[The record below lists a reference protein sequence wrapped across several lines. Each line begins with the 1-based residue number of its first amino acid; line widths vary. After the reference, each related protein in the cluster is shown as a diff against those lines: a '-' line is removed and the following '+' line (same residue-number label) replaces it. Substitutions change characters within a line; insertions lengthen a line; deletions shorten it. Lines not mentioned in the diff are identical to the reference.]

1 MRFTSIWG
9 KKLYLWDGMMQNKLI
24 ELSLQAI
31 KWNEK
36 RLPNNTL
43 EMQLK
48 KVDEEFEEATEA
60 ADESENIK
68 ELADVFIA
76 LSGVG
81 RFSVEKYY
89 AGLFAFFLEL
99 NNTTLDLELLQQEV
113 EKKLNVIEQLDYVI
127 QDGVYH
133 HTLLN

>member
-76 LSGVG
+76 LSGQKQG
-81 RFSVEKYY
+81 
-89 AGLFAFFLEL
+89 
-99 NNTTLDLELLQQEV
+99 
-113 EKKLNVIEQLDYVI
+113 
-127 QDGVYH
+127 
-133 HTLLN
+133 